1 MAADSKSPLRRRAS
15 RIAAKLRDAVPG
27 LDGVCLFGSVARGD
41 AVRSSDIDLLIFT
54 GDPALGPVAVLK
66 LLPESLRAQVSIV
79 CCPVDAFY
87 TRYRRRPDFI
97 SHIRQESDLLY
108 DRDGSVREM
117 LTRQYSPDGFREG
130 VASCL
135 RQLNLYR
142 DTAPYRSNYLFCLA
156 DLYSIGRGLV
166 SLALASD
173 GTPEFNR
180 ARAFDR
186 FAAAYPALRREL
198 RSVSSLEPFHALVN
212 GRNPAALP
220 FSYRRGA
227 PAVRRAVAAIEKVA
241 QVITAP

>member
-1 MAADSKSPLRRRAS
+1 VKSSLRRRAS
-15 RIAAKLRDAVPG
+15 RIAATLRTALPG

-41 AVRSSDIDLLIFT
+41 AAGGSDIDLLVFID
-54 GDPALGPVAVLK
+54 GPSLGPVTVLN

-79 CCPVDAFY
+79 CCPTDVFY

-97 SHIRQESDLLY
+97 SHIRQESDVLY
-108 DRDGSVREM
+108 DRDGTVRAM
-117 LTRQYSPDGFREG
+117 LTRPYLPDGFREG

-156 DLYSIGRGLV
+156 HLYAIGRGVV
-166 SLALASD
+166 SLGLASD

-186 FAAAYPALRREL
+186 FAASHPALRREL
-198 RSVSSLEPFHALVN
+198 RSVSSLEPFYALVN
-212 GRNPAALP
+212 GRTPAALP

-241 QVITAP
+241 HVITAP